1 MKSYVSRAKW
11 LAESSA
17 FYKDEL
23 NPKFWQGEEFDPMIR
38 TKLLAIAQD
47 FYEGLQLNIPVID
60 VQLTGSIA
68 NYTWTEYSDLDIHV
82 ILDFKEIGEDFDLV
96 KRALDGQ
103 RFMWN
108 LRHPVEIK
116 GHDVELYAQDM
127 NEPHIASG
135 LFSLMKNDWVRKPI
149 WNEPTVDERDVKRKV
164 DAYIAEIDEIEK
176 YLADGSDEIEGRE
189 MLERVGAIKSKIM
202 KARKDGLAEAG
213 EFSVE
218 NLVFKQLR
226 NQGWIE
232 RLIDAGAKAYSAIY
246 SEPDN
251 ESTEDSTSPKGVG
264 KKPINEKAIYPG
276 GLVFVLGKDQSGGK
290 RLFLFEI
297 EWNRVVTRPGGWQVN
312 MVGLR
317 NPMIVKKS
325 ENGLIAKAIALNS
338 IDATRIVGLT
348 DMSVVL
354 NAKTKTPFW
363 HDTVNYRNPTEL
375 LTIMKYR
382 IPAIPNLNLD

>member
-23 NPKFWQGEEFDPMIR
+23 NPKFWQGEKFDPMIR

-68 NYTWTEYSDLDIHV
+68 NYTWTKYSDLDIHV

-149 WNEPTVDERDVKRKV
+149 WNEPTVDERDIKRKV

-226 NQGWIE
+226 NQGWLE

-246 SEPDN
+246 SEPDPGAD
-251 ESTEDSTSPKGVG
+251 EDSTSPEGVG
-264 KKPINEKAIYPG
+264 EKPINEKAIYPG
-276 GLVFVLGKDQSGGK
+276 GLVFVLGKDQPGGK